1 MSPQMRAQGGN
12 MLFAISIIL
21 EVLPV
26 ILPLLLFRWQFLKNQ
41 KTQTKNGEMIE
52 C

>member
-1 MSPQMRAQGGN
+1 MRAQGRN

-21 EVLPV
+21 DVLSV
-26 ILPLLLFRWQFLKNQ
+26 ILPLLPFRWQFLKNQ
-41 KTQTKNGEMIE
+41 KEQTKNGEIVE